1 MQASKVQFPPAE
13 AQPTWDIGPL
23 YRFDKELGSG
33 AYGSVCQATH
43 IPTKEKVAIKRF
55 SNIFKDPRYCK
66 VVLREIEI
74 LSTLNFPFVARF
86 RDLLGSADL
95 STLYLVMELCQT
107 DLRKMSRSP
116 VFLDHRQVQVV
127 VYRLLVA
134 VNYLH
139 SCGVIH
145 RDVKPA
151 NVLVNSDCSVKVC
164 DFSLSRCISGLNSL
178 NYDCFAALKQSGL
191 LSKSVESSLH
201 LSSFSNTVNEM
212 SDDFLDD
219 DDSDLEEGTA
229 DHTAA
234 QYLFTTKSMDCNKQV
249 AVSLRL
255 EETKSVKEAA
265 EVPKV
270 VVPVKPPN
278 HKEKI
283 QEQRRVILM
292 SSKIA
297 GQTFKRELTGHVATR
312 WYRSPELILL
322 EKIYSSAIDI
332 WAVGCVFAEL
342 LEMLK
347 DNQPNYRNRRPLFPG
362 TSCFPVSPAHDQTAR
377 VMGFP
382 VSPRDQMKTIFDV
395 KGTPT
400 EEDLEFINDAKA
412 EKYIK
417 SFEKQER
424 KPWSELFPGAN
435 ADALDLLEQLL
446 TFNPYYRIT
455 AKEALRHKYFE
466 TVRKKEQEKQAT
478 SFITLITD
486 HYTSGDMRELTQM
499 VVNKVKNL
507 QKSY

>member
-1 MQASKVQFPPAE
+1 MC
-13 AQPTWDIGPL
+13 I
-23 YRFDKELGSG
+23 
-33 AYGSVCQATH
+33 
-43 IPTKEKVAIKRF
+43 
-55 SNIFKDPRYCK
+55 
-66 VVLREIEI
+66 
-74 LSTLNFPFVARF
+74 
-86 RDLLGSADL
+86 RDSLIASADL

-127 VYRLLVA
+127 TYRLLVA

-145 RDVKPA
+145 RDIKPA

-178 NYDCFAALKQSGL
+178 NYDCFTALKQCGL
-191 LSKSVESSLH
+191 LSKSIESSLH

-212 SDDFLDD
+212 SDEFMEDE
-219 DDSDLEEGTA
+219 DSDLEEGTA
-229 DHTAA
+229 NHTAA
-234 QYLFTTKSMDCNKQV
+234 EYQFTTKSMDKKQLPTSQEIK
-249 AVSLRL
+249 SL
-255 EETKSVKEAA
+255 KEVV

-342 LEMLK
+342 LEMLR
-347 DNQPNYRNRRPLFPG
+347 DNQPSYKNRRPLFPG
-362 TSCFPVSPAHDQTAR
+362 TSCFPVSPAHDQAVR

-412 EKYIK
+412 EKYVK

-424 KPWSELFPGAN
+424 KSWSELFPGTN

-466 TVRKKEQEKQAT
+466 NVRKKELEKQST

-486 HYTSGDMRELTQM
+486 HYTNGDMRELTQM

-507 QKSY
+507 QKSNCI